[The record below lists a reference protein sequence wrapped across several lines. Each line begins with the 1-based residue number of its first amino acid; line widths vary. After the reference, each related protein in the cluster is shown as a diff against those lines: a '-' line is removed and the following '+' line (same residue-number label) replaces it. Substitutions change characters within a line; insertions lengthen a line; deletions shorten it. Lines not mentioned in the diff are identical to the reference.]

1 MEELM
6 EQERMLEAKKYK
18 KAQEADRLKKKLQ
31 ATEIIQQMKENE
43 LSREWKAAKDAE
55 VRVVFKYKW
64 FMIKIKKSIGSE
76 NSNRCCY

>member
-31 ATEIIQQMKENE
+31 ATEIVQQMKENE
-43 LSREWKAAKDAE
+43 LTREWKAAKDAE
-55 VRVVFKYKW
+55 VRLMFKYKW
-64 FMIKIKKSIGSE
+64 LMMKIKKFIGSKS
-76 NSNRCCY
+76 SNRCSD